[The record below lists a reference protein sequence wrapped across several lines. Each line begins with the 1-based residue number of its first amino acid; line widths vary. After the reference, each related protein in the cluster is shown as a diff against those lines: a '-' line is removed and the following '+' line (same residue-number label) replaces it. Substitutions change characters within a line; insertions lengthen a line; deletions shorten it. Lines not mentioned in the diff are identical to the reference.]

1 MNFRFSEE
9 QILLRDQV
17 SRFMHESWPMSSVR
31 ELILLLMSAAVSV
44 VMLTAA
50 FSVYAAGAA
59 TNTAPMY
66 KASSKSPAM
75 DILSNSY
82 GYSSNAPSALE
93 IGHQAPDFSL
103 PRAGGG
109 QVSLS
114 ALASHGPVAIIFYR
128 GHW

>member
-1 MNFRFSEE
+1 MNFGFSEE
-9 QILLRDQV
+9 PIMLRDQV

-31 ELILLLMSAAVSV
+31 ELILLLMSAAVSIAVSV

-103 PRAGGG
+103 P
-109 QVSLS
+109 
-114 ALASHGPVAIIFYR
+114 
-128 GHW
+128 